1 MEEHN
6 AKFLE
11 DFKETD
17 LCSIA
22 TVSPEF
28 EETHLDDELLG
39 HHETPMFTPAEILP
53 LLPSDNSPILPEREI
68 SNDAHDPH
76 DAAQETEMGVLAQP
90 IVG

>member
-1 MEEHN
+1 METHN

-39 HHETPMFTPAEILP
+39 HQETPMFTTVDY
-53 LLPSDNSPILPEREI
+53 LLVTIHPYCLEI
-68 SNDAHDPH
+68 SNGAHDPH
-76 DAAQETEMGVLAQP
+76 DTAQETEMGVL
-90 IVG
+90 G